1 MNSAAIKRQ
10 NSQYTALP
18 SDAWTDVTETPAAGE
33 VVVITDV
40 LIGSNQGSAL
50 QQFQEYD
57 GSSDTAVWTIATA
70 SDRSEQVHFS
80 QPVHLTEGYRLR
92 VSASANSYVTVN
104 YYVI

>member
-50 QQFQEYD
+50 QQFQEYM
-57 GSSDTAVWTIATA
+57 
-70 SDRSEQVHFS
+70 F
-80 QPVHLTEGYRLR
+80 
-92 VSASANSYVTVN
+92 
-104 YYVI
+104 